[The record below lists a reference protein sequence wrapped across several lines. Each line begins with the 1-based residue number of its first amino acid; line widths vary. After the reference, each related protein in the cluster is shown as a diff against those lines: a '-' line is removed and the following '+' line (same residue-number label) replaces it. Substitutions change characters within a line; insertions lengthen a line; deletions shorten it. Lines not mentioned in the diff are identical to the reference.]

1 MRTYLKAQTASL
13 IASGVDFAIM
23 LLCVELFD
31 IWYIFGSVTGSIS
44 GACTHFLLGRKWV
57 FDARQGRVSLQMARY
72 LAVWTG
78 HIILSNIGIY
88 LLTNFVRVY
97 YAASK
102 VIVAV
107 VMGLSYSYLLQ
118 RKYVFSK

>member
-1 MRTYLKAQTASL
+1 MRIYLKAQTASL
-13 IASGVDFAIM
+13 IASVVDFGIM
-23 LLCVELFD
+23 LLCAEVFD
-31 IWYIFGSVTGSIS
+31 LWYVLASVTGSIS
-44 GACTHFLLGRKWV
+44 GACTHFILGRKWV
-57 FDARQGRVSLQMARY
+57 FDARQGKVPLQVARY

-102 VIVAV
+102 VIVSV

>member
-13 IASGVDFAIM
+13 IATGIDFGVM
-23 LLCVELFD
+23 LLCAEVFHF
-31 IWYIFGSVTGSIS
+31 WYILASVTGSIS
-44 GACTHFLLGRKWV
+44 GACTHFMLGRKWV
-57 FDARQGRVSLQMARY
+57 FDARQGKAPFQMIRY
-72 LAVWTG
+72 LAVWAG
-78 HIILSNIGIY
+78 HIILSNVGIY
-88 LLTNFVRVY
+88 LLTNFVKVY

-102 VIVAV
+102 IIMAV

>member
-1 MRTYLKAQTASL
+1 MRIYLKSQTASL
-13 IASGVDFAIM
+13 VASGVDFGIM
-23 LLCVELFD
+23 LLCVEVFD
-31 IWYIFGSVTGSIS
+31 LWYIMASVTGSIS
-44 GACTHFLLGRKWV
+44 GACTHFILGRRWV
-57 FDARQGRVSLQMARY
+57 FDARQGRVPLQMLRY

-78 HIILSNIGIY
+78 HVILSTIGIY

-102 VIVAV
+102 IIVAV